1 MINCLMMLSLGCVQS
16 HKPKVVEKEGNMKK
30 FTFIILC
37 ICLLFNLASC
47 SANMSNN
54 TTLADKAQAIAD
66 TIVRD
71 YGSVSVQYAI
81 IDGGNIILSGSSGVY
96 DKTENRPVTKD
107 DMFGIGSTSKMF
119 VTAATMMLADRGLL
133 DIDAPLTT
141 YIPEFRMADDRYKKI
156 TPRML
161 MNHSSGIYGSS
172 FSNSFLF
179 DAPDKTAH
187 DTLLGRLA
195 AQGLKADPG
204 EMSDYCNDGFS
215 LLEILVER
223 VSGISYTEFL
233 AKNICQ
239 PLGLTH
245 TKTPQD
251 NFDRAQLV
259 KVYLPIYDGALPNDT
274 VNTLGTGGLYSTA
287 EDLCRFAEALMG
299 NKTKILSGKSAS
311 LMQNE
316 EYKKGLWPEDHAE
329 NLFGYGLGWDTVH
342 GFPFGDYGIKAVVKG
357 GDTQMFHSSLVA
369 IPEYNIAMA
378 VISSGGASAIDY
390 AFAATVLQELLL
402 KKGIIKQI
410 SPLRTFE
417 TPVQC
422 EMPKELSAYTGL
434 YANTGSQSNIEV
446 KDGVLTVTSP
456 AGKTK
461 YIYAGDNI
469 FKSEGGSVCA
479 KFVQTNDGNTYL
491 QFNKYFILRGVGQL
505 AASVFDCKKI
515 KPVSISET
523 VLKSWSRRAG
533 MKYYLV
539 NEKPTSQA
547 YFMDSSVLRIKL
559 NDDLKNGYAYSGT
572 RIVDENYAV
581 NTLKFRDATDLVFRM
596 QDGVEYLKANDLVYI
611 REDFIPK
618 MTADTAVC
626 IIGMDTYAKYYSI
639 DANIAGRT
647 MVVKLPDGAAYA
659 VYDKNDVCV
668 NFTTVSHNNTTV
680 LPANG
685 KVSFIGKAGDV
696 FEFRLQ

>member
-1 MINCLMMLSLGCVQS
+1 
-16 HKPKVVEKEGNMKK
+16 MKK
-30 FTFIILC
+30 LTFVVLC
-37 ICLLFNLASC
+37 ICLLFHLAFC
-47 SANMSNN
+47 SGNENKD
-54 TTLADKAQAIAD
+54 TTLADQAQAIAD

-96 DKTENRPVTKD
+96 DKTENRSVTKD

-141 YIPEFRMADDRYKKI
+141 CIPEFRMADDRYKKI

-161 MNHSSGIYGSS
+161 MNHSSGLYGSS

-179 DAPDKTAH
+179 GAPDRTAH

-195 AQGLKADPG
+195 AQGLKSDPG

-233 AKNICQ
+233 ARNICQ

-251 NFDRAQLV
+251 NFDRARLV
-259 KVYLPIYDGALPNDT
+259 KVYLPIYNGALPNDT
-274 VNTLGTGGLYSTA
+274 VNVLGTGGLYSTA

-299 NKTKILSGKSAS
+299 NKPKILSGKSAL
-311 LMQNE
+311 LMRNE

-342 GFPFGDYGIKAVVKG
+342 GFPFGDYGIQAVVKG
-357 GDTQMFHSSLVA
+357 GDTQMFHSSLVV

-390 AFAATVLQELLL
+390 AFAATVLQEFLL

-410 SPLRTFE
+410 SPPRTFE
-417 TPVQC
+417 PPVPC
-422 EMPKELSAYTGL
+422 EMPAELSAYTGL
-434 YANTGSQSNIEV
+434 YANTGSQSSIEV
-446 KDGVLTVTSP
+446 KDGALMVTSP

-461 YIYAGDNI
+461 YRYVGGNM
-469 FKSEGGSVCA
+469 FKSEDGSVCA
-479 KFVQTNDGNTYL
+479 KFVQPDDGNPCL
-491 QFNKYFILRGVGQL
+491 QFNRYFILPGVGQL
-505 AASVFDCKKI
+505 AASAFECKKI
-515 KPVSISET
+515 KPVSISEP
-523 VLKSWSRRAG
+523 VLKSWSGRAG

-559 NDDLKNGYAYSGT
+559 NDDFTNGYAYSGA
-572 RIVDENYAV
+572 RIVNENYAA
-581 NTLKFRDATDLVFRM
+581 NTLKFRDATNLVFCM
-596 QDGVEYLKANDLVYI
+596 QDGVEYLKANDLVYM
-611 REDFIPK
+611 REDFMPK
-618 MTADTAVC
+618 MTAGSAVG
-626 IIGMDTYAKYYSI
+626 IIGMNGYAKYYSI
-639 DANIAGRT
+639 DANIAGKT

-668 NFTTVSHNNTTV
+668 NFTTVSHNSTTI
-680 LPANG
+680 LPADG
-685 KVSFIGKAGDV
+685 KVAFIGKAGDV
-696 FEFRLQ
+696 FEVKLQ